1 MADEN
6 TGTEPFMTVREMVSE
21 IRIDVKE
28 LKEQATRM
36 ETARKQLDDHERRI
50 RVTEKWVYGI
60 PLSGFVAA
68 VAAVTT
74 LLTHA

>member
-1 MADEN
+1 MADEHI
-6 TGTEPFMTVREMVSE
+6 GTEPYMTVREMVTE

-28 LKEQATRM
+28 LREQAARM

-50 RVTEKWVYGI
+50 RITERWVYGI
-60 PLSGFVAA
+60 PLSGFVAVVAA
-68 VAAVTT
+68 VAA